1 MRKPELEKQMHDHI
15 DQWKQSGLSQKAYC
29 AQYGL
34 VLHQFVYWV
43 GKRRK
48 SQLTPSDFIT
58 LNMPEAKGDIN
69 LRLPNGVEINLP
81 ASTPVAYLKALIPY

>member
-1 MRKPELEKQMHDHI
+1 VKWLM
-15 DQWKQSGLSQKAYC
+15 
-29 AQYGL
+29 
-34 VLHQFVYWV
+34 QFT
-43 GKRRK
+43 GGIRK

-58 LNMPEAKGDIN
+58 LSMPEAKGDIN